1 MADADRGIRGAPG
14 ASIRWSAE
22 DPLPNALRWI
32 LFLATF
38 AAGFEITGIEI
49 ALGRLLAPHF
59 GSSLTVWAAII
70 ASVIGALSIGYPLG
84 GWLADRRP
92 GPTLPLLAL
101 LGGGVLG
108 AGLGIA
114 VPYWLRVSLFGVAFT
129 GVEFW
134 GRLSLAL
141 LLFSLPCILLATVP
155 PAVLRMTLR
164 DRSTTGRDAG
174 LLYALGSIGSVLG
187 ILLPALWWIPLL
199 GVRVTFLLLGAA
211 ALIPAALGLLSH
223 GSRAHKKTAAV
234 ALILFSALIAVP
246 EAIRLP
252 EDAGEKILYDRD
264 SGLQRIR
271 VTARDRGEHRTRWL
285 QLNEGW
291 SVHSWLR
298 EPDYVTGDV
307 WDWMAL
313 SALIPQPPDGRTD
326 VLIIGLAGGTVS
338 NLITRVLAPTLG
350 DVEIIGVE
358 LDPEVIAVADR
369 YLDLDRSLL
378 TTAVADGRVW
388 LRGSDTKFDLII
400 LDAYHQPS
408 IPAHMATLE
417 FFENVHS
424 HLSADGLAVLNVYAP
439 AGESRILSGISATW
453 SAAFP
458 DAQWLRGPTSYGM
471 ASHLLLGGPAVPI
484 ESSRIVI
491 ADIPASIRA
500 GWQLYQRVQDLS
512 IESGLQPWTDDR
524 APIELLTDQAYR
536 SGRPA
541 NAERPAA

>member
-1 MADADRGIRGAPG
+1 MGDTDRKIGVAPE
-14 ASIRWSAE
+14 ASTRSSAE
-22 DPLPNALRWI
+22 DPLPRALRWI
-32 LFLATF
+32 LFLAAF

-59 GSSLTVWAAII
+59 GNSLTVWAAII

-92 GPTLPLLAL
+92 GPTLPLIAL
-101 LGGGVLG
+101 LGGGVFGAALG
-108 AGLGIA
+108 VA
-114 VPYWLRVSLFGVAFT
+114 VPHWLRDALAGIAFT

-134 GRLSLAL
+134 GRLSFAL

-164 DRSTTGRDAG
+164 DRSTTGRDSG
-174 LLYALGSIGSVLG
+174 LLYSLGSIGSVLG

-211 ALIPAALGLLSH
+211 ALIPAALGLLFYGAS
-223 GSRAHKKTAAV
+223 AHKKTAAM
-234 ALILFSALIAVP
+234 ALLLFSVLMALP
-246 EAIRLP
+246 EATRLP
-252 EDAGEKILYDRD
+252 EDAGTKILYDRD

-271 VTARDRGEHRTRWL
+271 VTASDRGGNRTRWL

-291 SVHSWLR
+291 SIHSWLR
-298 EPDYVTGDV
+298 EPEYVTGDV

-326 VLIIGLAGGTVS
+326 VLIVGLAGGTVS
-338 NLITRVLAPTLG
+338 NLITRVLAPMLG
-350 DVEIIGVE
+350 DVEITGVE
-358 LDPEVIAVADR
+358 LDPEVIAVADP
-369 YLDLDRSLL
+369 YLDLDRSHL
-378 TTAVADGRVW
+378 TTVVADGRVW
-388 LRGSDTKFDLII
+388 LRGSDAKFDLII

-408 IPAHMATLE
+408 IPAHMATIE

-424 HLSADGLAVLNVYAP
+424 HLSTDGLAVLNVYAP
-439 AGESRILSGISATW
+439 AEKSRLLSGISATW

-458 DAQWLRGPTSYGM
+458 DAQWLRGPTANEM

-484 ESSRIVI
+484 EPARI
-491 ADIPASIRA
+491 ALGQIPASIRA
-500 GWQLYQRVQDLS
+500 GWRLYQRVQDLS
-512 IESGLQPWTDDR
+512 IAPAVQPWTDDR
-524 APIELLTDQAYR
+524 APIELLTDRSYR
-536 SGRPA
+536 SLRPA

>member
-1 MADADRGIRGAPG
+1 MAKTDRDIQGAQGAGIQ
-14 ASIRWSAE
+14 SSAE
-22 DPLPNALRWI
+22 EQLPRALRWI
-32 LFLATF
+32 LFLAAF

-59 GSSLTVWAAII
+59 GNSLTVWAAII
-70 ASVIGALSIGYPLG
+70 ASVIGALSVGYPLG

-92 GPTLPLLAL
+92 GPTIPLIAL
-101 LGGGVLG
+101 LGGGILG
-108 AGLGIA
+108 AGLGVA
-114 VPYWLRVSLFGVAFT
+114 VPHWLRVSLFGVAFT

-174 LLYALGSIGSVLG
+174 FLYALGSIGSVLG

-199 GVRVTFLLLGAA
+199 GVRVTFLLLGGA
-211 ALIPAALGLLSH
+211 ALIPAALGLFSH
-223 GSRAHKKTAAV
+223 GASAHKKAAAM
-234 ALILFSALIAVP
+234 ALLLFCALIAVP
-246 EAIRLP
+246 EAMRIP
-252 EDAGEKILYDRD
+252 EDAGTQVLYDRD

-271 VTARDRGEHRTRWL
+271 VTASDHGRVRTRWL

-338 NLITRVLAPTLG
+338 NLITRVLAPALG
-350 DVEIIGVE
+350 KIAITGVE
-358 LDPEVIAVADR
+358 LDPEVVAVADR
-369 YLDLDRSLL
+369 YLDLDRSHL
-378 TTAVADGRVW
+378 TTVVADGRIW
-388 LRGSDTKFDLII
+388 LRGSDEKFDLII

-408 IPAHMATLE
+408 IPAHMATIE

-439 AGESRILSGISATW
+439 AEESRILSGIGATW
-453 SAAFP
+453 VAAFP
-458 DAQWLRGPTSYGM
+458 GAQFLRGYTANGM

-484 ESSRIVI
+484 KIARIST
-491 ADIPASIRA
+491 ARIPASIRD
-500 GWQLYQRVQDLS
+500 GWRLYRRAQDLS
-512 IESGLQPWTDDR
+512 IAPGIEPWTDDR
-524 APIELLTDQAYR
+524 APIELLTDQSYR
-536 SGRPA
+536 SLRPA